1 VSDERNKEE
10 AADKA
15 ESGAAP
21 EPARALPRPLQEHLA
36 RELRST
42 YHATEEKP
50 AFLGDP
56 AIPVEFEYQL
66 QRLDA
71 VEKVR
76 HTEKVHNQAV
86 EAVKSALEEI
96 VAGPLDDEPPGS
108 GQGRGADEKE
118 QLVVAVL
125 VPISPWKG

>member
-1 VSDERNKEE
+1 MPDEREKDE
-10 AADKA
+10 ASRNAGAD
-15 ESGAAP
+15 AAP
-21 EPARALPRPLQEHLA
+21 EPASGLARPLQEHLA

-66 QRLDA
+66 QRLEA

-86 EAVKSALEEI
+86 EAVKTALEEI
-96 VAGPLDDEPPGS
+96 IAGPLDPEASDTPGHH
-108 GQGRGADEKE
+108 GNEK
-118 QLVVAVL
+118 
-125 VPISPWKG
+125 